1 MANPLI
7 TDELE
12 LTSPQK
18 AAALP
23 VPPEAA
29 EKALPSA
36 EHLKLM
42 RGRTK
47 RLLEEGRA

>member
-1 MANPLI
+1 MAQPI
-7 TDELE
+7 QTDAEE

-18 AAALP
+18 TGVLP
-23 VPPEAA
+23 LPHEAE

-36 EHLKLM
+36 EHLLLM

>member
-1 MANPLI
+1 MADQTQ
-7 TDELE
+7 TDALE
-12 LTSPQK
+12 LTSPQEE
-18 AAALP
+18 AALP
-23 VPPEAA
+23 VPPEVS

-36 EHLKLM
+36 EHLLLM

>member
-1 MANPLI
+1 MANQTQ
-7 TDELE
+7 TDALE
-12 LTSPQK
+12 LISPQK
-18 AAALP
+18 TDALP
-23 VPPEAA
+23 TPPEAE

-42 RGRTK
+42 RGKTK